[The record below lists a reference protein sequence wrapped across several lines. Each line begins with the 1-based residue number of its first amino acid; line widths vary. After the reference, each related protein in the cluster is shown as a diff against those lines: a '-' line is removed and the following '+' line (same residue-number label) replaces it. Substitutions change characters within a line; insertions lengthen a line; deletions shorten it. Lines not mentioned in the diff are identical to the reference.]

1 MIKYLGVRIPMDLY
15 KKLEKKAKSM
25 NISISSLVRIILTEY
40 LYEEE

>member
-1 MIKYLGVRIPMDLY
+1 MIKYLGVRIPTDLY

-40 LYEEE
+40 LYGDE

>member
-15 KKLEKKAKSM
+15 EKLEKKAKSM

-40 LYEEE
+40 LYGEE